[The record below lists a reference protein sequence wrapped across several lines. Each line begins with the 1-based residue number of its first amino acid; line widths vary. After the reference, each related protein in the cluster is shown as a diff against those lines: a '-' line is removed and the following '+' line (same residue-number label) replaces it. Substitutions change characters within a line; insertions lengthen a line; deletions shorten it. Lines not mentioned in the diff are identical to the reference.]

1 MDNTL
6 FFCLSLTVLIL
17 VDKTLF
23 RHYSPNVNKCEG
35 PLCHSKENVQ
45 YCNNQ
50 VVRVREINDW
60 VKSDDKQPLITTIP
74 NHVWWSCQNTL
85 KHLLHSFY
93 TGYQC
98 QNMSYN
104 HPPYWRQKH
113 IIKGTDSEIHSAVV
127 LQMSI
132 IVEVLDLS
140 LLEQILD
147 IFQTNSV

>member
-60 VKSDDKQPLITTIP
+60 VKSDDKQPLISTIP
-74 NHVWWSCQNTL
+74 NLAHVWWSCHL
-85 KHLLHSFY
+85 KHLPHSFY
-93 TGYQC
+93 IGYQC

-113 IIKGTDSEIHSAVV
+113 YCCLFHCFSGWIKLNKFNCEGHLKTLTSGQSS
-127 LQMSI
+127 MS
-132 IVEVLDLS
+132 
-140 LLEQILD
+140 
-147 IFQTNSV
+147 